1 MTVDSLPRR
10 FFLLAIFAM
19 ASLGFL
25 ASACTGVVSP
35 EGWASPVLDDDLLLV
50 AHRDELFALE
60 PDTMVE
66 RWAFPTD
73 RDDDDVDA
81 VAIYGDPAI
90 LDDTVFVP
98 GYDGTLYALE
108 RETGNISSIFEDA
121 DGALIGGVAV
131 GQDTI
136 YFGSSD
142 GKVYALDVD
151 GAEAWRQPFETGDG
165 VWSTP
170 TLAGDT
176 LYVTSLDGHLY
187 ALDAETGSERWSFE
201 ADAGIVSPPVVNEEA
216 GLIYVG
222 GLDSLLRAID
232 VETHEERWA
241 LQADN
246 WFWTRPLV
254 EDGVLYAGSLDGNV
268 YAVDA
273 LTGEP
278 RWTQPFETEAP
289 VRAAPVIAA
298 GVLFV
303 ADRDGNIYGIE
314 LEDGLEAF
322 ASPLVLEDEVLADLL
337 LRSASPAD
345 DDVSPQEV
353 LVVTT
358 DGELTRIDPET
369 LRAIERVD
377 LTRN

>member
-1 MTVDSLPRR
+1 MTGDCLPRR
-10 FFLLAIFAM
+10 FFLLTASAM
-19 ASLGFL
+19 AAIGVL
-25 ASACTGVVSP
+25 AIACTGVVSP
-35 EGWASPVLDDDLLLV
+35 EGWASPVLDDDLLLI

-60 PDTMVE
+60 SDTLTE
-66 RWAFPTD
+66 RWAFPSA

-81 VAIYGDPAI
+81 VALYGDPAL

-98 GYDGTLYALE
+98 GYDGTLYIVE
-108 RETGNISSIFEDA
+108 RETGNLSSIFEEA
-121 DGALIGGVAV
+121 DGPLIGGVAV
-131 GQDTI
+131 GRDAV

-142 GKVYALDVD
+142 GKVYAVD
-151 GAEAWRQPFETGDG
+151 ADGREAWRQPFETGDG

-187 ALDAETGSERWSFE
+187 ALDAETGSELWSFE
-201 ADAGIVSPPVVNEEA
+201 ADAGIASPPVVNEEA
-216 GLIYVG
+216 GLVYVG
-222 GLDSLLRAID
+222 GLDSQLRAID

-241 LQADN
+241 LEADN

-254 EDGVLYAGSLDGNV
+254 ADGVLYAGSLDASV

-278 RWTQPFETEAP
+278 RWTEPFETEAP
-289 VRAAPVIAA
+289 VRAAPVIVA

-303 ADRDGNIYGIE
+303 ADRDGNVYGIE

-322 ASPLVLEDEVLADLL
+322 ASPLPLDGEVFSDLL
-337 LRSASPAD
+337 LRFASRPD
-345 DDVSPQEV
+345 EVVSRPEV
-353 LVVTT
+353 VVVTT
-358 DGELTRIDPET
+358 GGDLTRIDPET

-377 LTRN
+377 VTRS

>member
-1 MTVDSLPRR
+1 MTADCLPRR
-10 FFLLAIFAM
+10 FFLLTVFAM
-19 ASLGFL
+19 AALGFL

-50 AHRDELFALE
+50 AHRKELFALD
-60 PDTMVE
+60 PVTLTE
-66 RWAFPTD
+66 RWAFPSD
-73 RDDDDVDA
+73 RDDDDVNA
-81 VAIYGDPAI
+81 VALYGDPAM
-90 LDDTVFVP
+90 LGDTIFVP
-98 GYDGTLYALE
+98 GYDGTLFALE
-108 RETGNISSIFEDA
+108 RETGNISSLFEEA
-121 DGALIGGVAV
+121 DGPLIGGVAV
-131 GQDTI
+131 GQDTV

-142 GKVYALDVD
+142 GKVYAVGVD

-187 ALDAETGSERWSFE
+187 ALDAETGSERWSYE

-216 GLIYVG
+216 GLVYVG
-222 GLDSLLRAID
+222 GLDSHLRAID

-322 ASPLVLEDEVLADLL
+322 ATPLALDDEVLADLL
-337 LRSASPAD
+337 LRAAPSTD
-345 DDVSPQEV
+345 DDVSSQEV
-353 LVVTT
+353 VVVTT
-358 DGELTRIDPET
+358 AGELTRIDPET

-377 LTRN
+377 VTRS